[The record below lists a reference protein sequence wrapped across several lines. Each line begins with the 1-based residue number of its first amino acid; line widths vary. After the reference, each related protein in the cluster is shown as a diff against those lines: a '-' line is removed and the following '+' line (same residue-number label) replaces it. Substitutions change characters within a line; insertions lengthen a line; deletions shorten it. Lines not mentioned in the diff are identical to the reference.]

1 MKFDFSNGKT
11 NVFLVFLGLAIVT
24 SFTSKLV
31 STYEKN
37 IAFTVLPSDL
47 PNDKV
52 LTDQSS
58 KKISLKLK
66 GYGFN
71 FARYYFKNPILKL
84 SVDEMKTNKASFIW
98 TKEKNLFSLEKFF
111 SPMTLLSISED
122 SLVFYFDKYI
132 TKSIPVKGFIEIKY
146 ASGYGNFGPLELTP
160 DSVKIIGPSNTI
172 QTINSIK
179 TELISFENV
188 KNDLKGK
195 IKLEKD
201 GLDNTII
208 GNTEVEYF
216 LNVDQYTEETVDVNI
231 NVVSNFNKSSFNF
244 FPKTV
249 KVKFLVS
256 VDNYVKI
263 NPIDFKIEC
272 YIDDL
277 FKNDYSL
284 EVVKKPDFIKNVSLS
299 TEKIQLIMLEWRKL
313 LLLE

>member
-1 MKFDFSNGKT
+1 MKFGFSSGKT
-11 NVFLVFLGLAIVT
+11 NVFLVFLGLAIIT

-47 PNDKV
+47 PNDKA

-58 KKISLKLK
+58 EKVSLKLK

-84 SVDEMKTNKASFIW
+84 SVNEMKTNKSSFIW
-98 TKEKNLFSLEKFF
+98 TKEKNLFSLERFV

-132 TKSIPVKGFIEIKY
+132 TKSIPVKGFTEIKY
-146 ASGYGNFGPLELTP
+146 SSGYGNFGPLELTP
-160 DSVKIIGPSNTI
+160 DSVEVIGPTNSI
-172 QTINSIK
+172 QKINSIK

-188 KNDLKGK
+188 KNDLRGK
-195 IKLEKD
+195 IKLK
-201 GLDNTII
+201 LDSLENTII
-208 GNTEVEYF
+208 ENTEVEYF
-216 LNVDQYTEETVDVNI
+216 LNVDQFTEETVDVNI

-249 KVKFLVS
+249 RVKFLVS
-256 VDNYVKI
+256 VDNYVKL
-263 NPIDFKIEC
+263 NPFDFKIEC

-284 EVVKKPDFIKNVSLS
+284 EVVKKPDFIKNISLS
-299 TEKIQLIMLEWRKL
+299 TEKIQLIMLE
-313 LLLE
+313 

>member
-1 MKFDFSNGKT
+1 MKLDFSSGKT
-11 NVFLVFLGLAIVT
+11 NVFLVFLGLAIIT

-37 IAFTVLPSDL
+37 IDFSVLPSDL

-58 KKISLKLK
+58 EKISLKLK

-71 FARYYFKNPILKL
+71 FARYYFRNPELKFP
-84 SVDEMKTNKASFIW
+84 VNEMKTNKSSYIW
-98 TKEKNLFSLEKFF
+98 TKEKNLFSLERFV
-111 SPMTLLSISED
+111 SPLTLLNISED
-122 SLVFYFDKYI
+122 SLVFYFDKYT
-132 TKSIPVKGFIEIKY
+132 TKLIPVKVLTDIKY
-146 ASGYGNFGPLELTP
+146 TAGYGNFGPLKLRP
-160 DSVKIIGPSNTI
+160 DSVKVIGPSNTI
-172 QTINSIK
+172 KTINSVE
-179 TELISFENV
+179 TELISIENV
-188 KNDLKGK
+188 NNDLKGK
-195 IKLEKD
+195 IKLK
-201 GLDNTII
+201 LDDLKNTII
-208 GNTEVEYF
+208 ENTEVEYF

-277 FKNDYSL
+277 IKNDYSL
-284 EVVKKPDFIKNVSLS
+284 EVVKKPDFIKNISLS
-299 TEKIQLIMLEWRKL
+299 TNKIQLIMLE
-313 LLLE
+313 

>member
-1 MKFDFSNGKT
+1 MKLDFNSGKT
-11 NVFLVFLGLAIVT
+11 NVFLVFLGLAIIT

-37 IAFTVLPSDL
+37 IDFTVLPSDF

-58 KKISLKLK
+58 EKVSLKLK

-71 FARYYFKNPILKL
+71 FARYYFRNPILKL
-84 SVDEMKTNKASFIW
+84 SVDEMKTNKSSFIW
-98 TKEKNLFSLEKFF
+98 TKEKNLFSLERFV
-111 SPMTLLSISED
+111 SPMTLLNISED
-122 SLVFYFDKYI
+122 SLVFYFDKYT
-132 TKSIPVKGFIEIKY
+132 TKSIPVKAFTEIKY
-146 ASGYGNFGPLELTP
+146 AAGYGNFGSLELIP
-160 DSVKIIGPSNTI
+160 DSVKVIGPNNTI
-172 QTINSIK
+172 QTIKSIK

-188 KNDLKGK
+188 KNDLRGK
-195 IKLEKD
+195 IKLE
-201 GLDNTII
+201 LDSLENTII
-208 GNTEVEYF
+208 ENTEVEYF

-231 NVVSNFNKSSFNF
+231 NVVTNFNKSSFNF

-277 FKNDYSL
+277 FKNDYLL

-299 TEKIQLIMLEWRKL
+299 TEKIQLIMLE
-313 LLLE
+313 

>member
-1 MKFDFSNGKT
+1 MKFDFSSGKT

-299 TEKIQLIMLEWRKL
+299 TEKIQLIMLE
-313 LLLE
+313 

>member
-1 MKFDFSNGKT
+1 MKLDFSSGKT
-11 NVFLVFLGLAIVT
+11 NVFLVFLGLAIIT

-37 IAFTVLPSDL
+37 IDFTVLPSDF

-58 KKISLKLK
+58 EKISLKLK

-84 SVDEMKTNKASFIW
+84 PVNEMKTNKSSFIW
-98 TKEKNLFSLEKFF
+98 TKEKNLFSLERFV
-111 SPMTLLSISED
+111 SPMTLMNISED
-122 SLVFYFDKYI
+122 SLVFYFDKYT
-132 TKSIPVKGFIEIKY
+132 TKSIPVKGFTEIKY
-146 ASGYGNFGPLELTP
+146 AAGYGSFGPLVLTP
-160 DSVKIIGPSNTI
+160 DSVKVIGPSNTI
-172 QTINSIK
+172 QTIKSIK
-179 TELISFENV
+179 TELILFENV
-188 KNDLKGK
+188 KNDLNGK
-195 IKLEKD
+195 IKLK
-201 GLDNTII
+201 LDSLENTII
-208 GNTEVEYF
+208 ENTEVEYF
-216 LNVDQYTEETVDVNI
+216 LNVDQFTEETVDVNI
-231 NVVSNFNKSSFNF
+231 NVVTNFNKSSFNF

-299 TEKIQLIMLEWRKL
+299 TEKIQLIMLE
-313 LLLE
+313 

>member
-1 MKFDFSNGKT
+1 MKFDFSSGKT
-11 NVFLVFLGLAIVT
+11 NVFLVFLGLAIIT

-37 IAFTVLPSDL
+37 IDFTVLPSDL

-58 KKISLKLK
+58 EKISLKLK

-71 FARYYFKNPILKL
+71 FARYYFRNPELKFP
-84 SVDEMKTNKASFIW
+84 VNEMKTNKSSYIW
-98 TKEKNLFSLEKFF
+98 TKEKNLFSLERFV
-111 SPMTLLSISED
+111 SPLTLLNISED
-122 SLVFYFDKYI
+122 SLVFYFDKYT
-132 TKSIPVKGFIEIKY
+132 TKLIPVKVLAEIKY
-146 ASGYGNFGPLELTP
+146 TAGYGNFGPLKLRP
-160 DSVKIIGPSNTI
+160 DSVKVIGPSNTI
-172 QTINSIK
+172 QTINSVE
-179 TELISFENV
+179 TELISIENV
-188 KNDLKGK
+188 NNDLRGK
-195 IKLEKD
+195 IKLK
-201 GLDNTII
+201 LDDLKNTII
-208 GNTEVEYF
+208 ENTEVEYF

-277 FKNDYSL
+277 IKNDYSL
-284 EVVKKPDFIKNVSLS
+284 EVVKKPDFIKNISLS
-299 TEKIQLIMLEWRKL
+299 TNKIQLIMLE
-313 LLLE
+313 

>member
-1 MKFDFSNGKT
+1 MKLNFNSGKT
-11 NVFLVFLGLAIVT
+11 NVFLVFLGLAIIT

-37 IAFTVLPSDL
+37 IDFTVLPSDF

-58 KKISLKLK
+58 EKVSLKLK

-71 FARYYFKNPILKL
+71 FARYYFRNPILKL
-84 SVDEMKTNKASFIW
+84 SVDEMKTNKSSFIW
-98 TKEKNLFSLEKFF
+98 TKEKNLFSLERFV
-111 SPMTLLSISED
+111 SPMTLLNISED
-122 SLVFYFDKYI
+122 SLVFYFDKYT
-132 TKSIPVKGFIEIKY
+132 TKSIPVKAFTEIKY
-146 ASGYGNFGPLELTP
+146 AAGYGNFGSLELIP
-160 DSVKIIGPSNTI
+160 DSVKVIGPNNTI
-172 QTINSIK
+172 QTIKSIK

-188 KNDLKGK
+188 KNDLRGK
-195 IKLEKD
+195 IKLE
-201 GLDNTII
+201 LDSLENTII
-208 GNTEVEYF
+208 ENTEVEYF

-231 NVVSNFNKSSFNF
+231 NVVTNFNKSSFNF

-277 FKNDYSL
+277 FKNDYLL

-299 TEKIQLIMLEWRKL
+299 TEKIQLIMLE
-313 LLLE
+313 

>member
-1 MKFDFSNGKT
+1 MKFDFSSGKT

-277 FKNDYSL
+277 FNNDYLL

-299 TEKIQLIMLEWRKL
+299 TEKIQLIMLE
-313 LLLE
+313 

>member
-1 MKFDFSNGKT
+1 MKFGFSSGKT
-11 NVFLVFLGLAIVT
+11 NVFLVFLGLAIIT

-37 IAFTVLPSDL
+37 IDFTVLPSDL

-58 KKISLKLK
+58 EKVSLKLK

-84 SVDEMKTNKASFIW
+84 SINEMKTNKSSFIW
-98 TKEKNLFSLEKFF
+98 TKEKNLFSLERFV

-132 TKSIPVKGFIEIKY
+132 TKSIPVKGFTEIKY
-146 ASGYGNFGPLELTP
+146 ASGYGNFGPLELKP
-160 DSVKIIGPSNTI
+160 DSVKVIGPGNAI

-179 TELISFENV
+179 TESISFENV
-188 KNDLKGK
+188 KNDLRGK
-195 IKLEKD
+195 IKLK
-201 GLDNTII
+201 LDSLENTII
-208 GNTEVEYF
+208 ENTEVEYF
-216 LNVDQYTEETVDVNI
+216 LNVDQFTEETVDVNI

-249 KVKFLVS
+249 KVKFLVN
-256 VDNYVKI
+256 VDNYVKL

-277 FKNDYSL
+277 LKNDYSL

-299 TEKIQLIMLEWRKL
+299 TEKIQLIMLE
-313 LLLE
+313 

>member
-1 MKFDFSNGKT
+1 MKFDFSSGKT
-11 NVFLVFLGLAIVT
+11 NVFLVFLGLAIIT

-52 LTDQSS
+52 LTDQTS

-71 FARYYFKNPILKL
+71 FARYYFRNPILKL
-84 SVDEMKTNKASFIW
+84 SVDEMKTNKSSFIW
-98 TKEKNLFSLEKFF
+98 TKEKNLFSLEKFI

-132 TKSIPVKGFIEIKY
+132 TKSIPVKGFTEIKY

-188 KNDLKGK
+188 KNDLRGK

-231 NVVSNFNKSSFNF
+231 NVVSTFNKSSFNF

-277 FKNDYSL
+277 FKNDYLL

-299 TEKIQLIMLEWRKL
+299 TEKIQLIMLE
-313 LLLE
+313 

>member
-1 MKFDFSNGKT
+1 MKFDFSSGKT
-11 NVFLVFLGLAIVT
+11 NVFLVFLGLAIIT

-84 SVDEMKTNKASFIW
+84 SVNEMKTNKSSFIW
-98 TKEKNLFSLEKFF
+98 TKESNLFGLEKFI

-132 TKSIPVKGFIEIKY
+132 TKSIPVKGFTEIKY

-160 DSVKIIGPSNTI
+160 DSVKVIGPTNAI
-172 QTINSIK
+172 QTIKSIK

-188 KNDLKGK
+188 MNDLRGK
-195 IKLEKD
+195 IKLE
-201 GLDNTII
+201 LDSLENTII
-208 GNTEVEYF
+208 ENTEVEYF
-216 LNVDQYTEETVDVNI
+216 LDVDQFTEETVDVNI

-244 FPKTV
+244 FPKIV

-299 TEKIQLIMLEWRKL
+299 TEKIQLIMLE
-313 LLLE
+313 

>member
-1 MKFDFSNGKT
+1 MKLGFSSGKT
-11 NVFLVFLGLAIVT
+11 NVFLVFLGLAIIT
-24 SFTSKLV
+24 SLISKLV

-37 IAFTVLPSDL
+37 IDFTVSPSDL

-52 LTDQSS
+52 LTNQTS

-71 FARYYFKNPILKL
+71 FAKYYFKNPELTF
-84 SVDEMKTNKASFIW
+84 SVNEMKSNKSSFIW
-98 TKEKNLFSLEKFF
+98 TKEKNLFSLERFV
-111 SPMTLLSISED
+111 SPMTLLNISED

-132 TKSIPVKGFIEIKY
+132 TKSIPVNGFTEIKY
-146 ASGYGNFGPLELTP
+146 AAGYGNFGPLKLTP
-160 DSVKIIGPSNTI
+160 ESVKVIGPSNTTQVI
-172 QTINSIK
+172 KSIN
-179 TELISFENV
+179 TEIISFENV
-188 KNDLKGK
+188 KNDVKGK
-195 IKLEKD
+195 IKLNLD
-201 GLDNTII
+201 GFENTII
-208 GNTEVEYF
+208 ENTEVEYF

-231 NVVSNFNKSSFNF
+231 NVVTNFNKSSFNF

-272 YIDDL
+272 YVDDL

-284 EVVKKPDFIKNVSLS
+284 EVVKKPDFIKNVSLN
-299 TEKIQLIMLEWRKL
+299 TGKIQLI
-313 LLLE
+313 LLE

>member
-1 MKFDFSNGKT
+1 MKLDFSSGKT
-11 NVFLVFLGLAIVT
+11 NVFLVFLGLAIIT

-37 IAFTVLPSDL
+37 IDFTVLPSDL

-58 KKISLKLK
+58 EKISLKLK

-71 FARYYFKNPILKL
+71 FARYYFRNPELKFP
-84 SVDEMKTNKASFIW
+84 VNEMKTNKSSYIW
-98 TKEKNLFSLEKFF
+98 TKEKNLFSLERFV
-111 SPMTLLSISED
+111 SPLTLLNISED
-122 SLVFYFDKYI
+122 SLVFYFDKYT
-132 TKSIPVKGFIEIKY
+132 TKLIPVKVLTDIKY
-146 ASGYGNFGPLELTP
+146 TAGYGNFGPLKLRP
-160 DSVKIIGPSNTI
+160 DSVKVIGPSNTI
-172 QTINSIK
+172 KTINSVE
-179 TELISFENV
+179 TELISIENV
-188 KNDLKGK
+188 NNDLKGK
-195 IKLEKD
+195 IKLK
-201 GLDNTII
+201 LDDLKNTII
-208 GNTEVEYF
+208 ENTEVEYF

-277 FKNDYSL
+277 IKNDYSL
-284 EVVKKPDFIKNVSLS
+284 EVVKKPDFIKNISLS
-299 TEKIQLIMLEWRKL
+299 TNKIQLIMLE
-313 LLLE
+313 